1 MRNIKITVMIAEDEL
16 LVRLGLKTSID
27 WEKNGFSLI
36 GECENG
42 IDTLN
47 KLRQY
52 RPNILLLD
60 VKMPGLTGLDVLEY
74 IQKEEMDTKVI
85 VITGLDDFDTVRA
98 ALKLGALDYI
108 HKPRLGSGE
117 LIEVLSKAKKEV
129 MEQRCSQMIAE
140 DQPEIEFLKH
150 LIPDGEAGYSP
161 IRQAELLR
169 DRKYCFLYLSLI
181 GIYGKRKNN
190 SSYDVHKTFRY
201 AENLITEF
209 CAQKENVWNIT
220 IKDNRI
226 LVLLTEDR
234 YRTDDVLEK
243 KAVSISHSMNTVL
256 KRFIDVGIR
265 AGISPVTMDAAEAA
279 ALCGKAHEAWES
291 TFFLDERIMAFGQ
304 IPRADQEAAEQN
316 QVLIKE
322 LQLNDSLA
330 RLNIHVNHFCEWCDL
345 LQRYF
350 MINQRQL
357 MYHIQSFLYK
367 ILMQD
372 ILLCEKWLDEFN
384 SCESIRE
391 LKEAYRKQLGEYM
404 AGHRRYSHT
413 VEMIIRFIEDN
424 YQRQISLSILS
435 KHCNLNEHYISRV
448 FKEETGEN
456 YLAYL
461 NKVRINEA
469 KKLLGDTNLK
479 IYEIAEATG
488 FSSHVNF
495 NYVFNRIEGISP
507 SAYRDK
513 IVYEEK

>member
-1 MRNIKITVMIAEDEL
+1 MIAEDEL

-27 WEKNGFSLI
+27 WEQNGFSLI
-36 GECENG
+36 GECEDG
-42 IDTLN
+42 TDTLN

-52 RPNILLLD
+52 KPNILLLD

-129 MEQRCSQMIAE
+129 IEQRCNQAIAE

-150 LIPDGEAGYSP
+150 LIPDGGPEYPST
-161 IRQAELLR
+161 RQTELFH
-169 DRKYCFLYLSLI
+169 DRKYCFCYLSLI
-181 GIYGKRKNN
+181 GIHGKRRNN
-190 SSYDVHKTFRY
+190 DCYDVRKTYRY
-201 AENLITEF
+201 AGNLITEF
-209 CAQKENVWNIT
+209 CAQKENVWNIA

-226 LVLLTEDR
+226 LILLTEDR
-234 YRTDDVLEK
+234 YRADDILEK
-243 KAVSISHSMNTVL
+243 KAVLLSHSLNTVL

-265 AGISPVTMDAAEAA
+265 VGISPVTMDAAAAA

-291 TFFLDERIMAFGQ
+291 TFFLDEKIMAFDQ
-304 IPRADQEAAEQN
+304 IPQTGQDTAGRHQM
-316 QVLIKE
+316 LIRE

-330 RLNIHVNHFCEWCDL
+330 RLHIHLNHFCEWCDL
-345 LQRYF
+345 LQHHF

-357 MYHIQSFLYK
+357 MYHIQSFLYS
-367 ILMQD
+367 ILEQD
-372 ILLCEKWLDEFN
+372 ILLCEKWMEEFN
-384 SCESIRE
+384 GCESIGE
-391 LKEAYRKQLGEYM
+391 LREAYRKHLWEYM

-413 VEMIIRFIEDN
+413 VEMIIQFIENN
-424 YQRQISLSILS
+424 YQKQISLSILS
-435 KHCNLNEHYISRV
+435 KHCNLNEHYISRI

-488 FSSHVNF
+488 FSSQVNF

-513 IVYEEK
+513 IIYEQNRG